1 MRVSE
6 IAARVADV
14 QWRPRVLALEWF
26 DPPFFAGHW
35 VPEMVRL
42 AGGNDVLGRE
52 GEPSVTVA
60 WQRILAQQ
68 PEIILLMPCGYGLAR
83 NMEVWNSTVLPAGW
97 EQLPA
102 VQAGQVYAV
111 DANGYFSRS
120 GPRLVDGVALLARL
134 FHPERFEQDMASTL
148 GADSAAPVQRI
159 GLVPSSIRPT
169 A

>member
-1 MRVSE
+1 MAPAGLGSRV
-6 IAARVADV
+6 V
-14 QWRPRVLALEWF
+14 

-68 PEIILLMPCGYGLAR
+68 PEIIVLMPCGYGLAR
-83 NMEVWNSTVLPAGW
+83 NIEVWNSTHLPEGW

-120 GPRLVDGVALLARL
+120 GPRLADGVALLARL
-134 FHPERFEQDMASTL
+134 FHPERFAQETASRL
-148 GADSAAPVQRI
+148 GADSAWPVQRI
-159 GLVPSSIRPT
+159 GAAPSFIQPT